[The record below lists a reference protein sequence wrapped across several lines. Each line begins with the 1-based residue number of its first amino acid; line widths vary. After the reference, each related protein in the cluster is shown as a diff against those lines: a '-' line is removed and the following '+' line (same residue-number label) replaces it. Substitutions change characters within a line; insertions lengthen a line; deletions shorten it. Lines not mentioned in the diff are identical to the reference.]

1 MKLFTPKM
9 RDFDRL
15 GRSDPYPMH
24 KLKRVERP
32 TTRIDDALVQR
43 VDERESGFNR
53 AGRGDFGP
61 KLKKEYFRFVNKHPL
76 SSALLNMG
84 FALRKQVDGEVA
96 DKIAPLPDNPLQMTT
111 HIKETAYFLR
121 ADLVG
126 ICECCFIDNCIR
138 IKYRYIGK
146 VSLNNRTA
154 VFEAKFFRRHR
165 CHFLYGRGKIKT
177 FLLAAI
183 FAQDPGKSTIISRMW
198 FACSKFPIRR
208 YGISVRTDHDQ

>member
-96 DKIAPLPDNPLQMTT
+96 EGECLSYSPGGVCAAEDSFYPGEQFFERKWFCDVVVGAEVKAGNF
-111 HIKETAYFLR
+111 FLF
-121 ADLVG
+121 L
-126 ICECCFIDNCIR
+126 
-138 IKYRYIGK
+138 
-146 VSLNNRTA
+146 SLGSEHYDWSL
-154 VFEAKFFRRHR
+154 EA
-165 CHFLYGRGKIKT
+165 
-177 FLLAAI
+177 LLSP
-183 FAQDPGKSTIISRMW
+183 FGT
-198 FACSKFPIRR
+198 
-208 YGISVRTDHDQ
+208 